1 METIGI
7 LTVGKYIACDVF
19 PQLPLP
25 RSQLVIILLI
35 FVHGS
40 LVSEREFSYKSIKN
54 QEHWRAEEKA
64 QQLAVGTLART
75 WTHFPAVEFGSSQ
88 PILLAPGNPTLPTSP
103 DPQADLHSLE
113 QHTHTPGCLCRHRF
127 KNVLMQT
134 THSTVQVSE
143 RKVSNAL
150 ELQL

>member
-1 METIGI
+1 MENIGI
-7 LTVGKYIACDVF
+7 LTIGKYIARDVS

-75 WTHFPAVEFGSSQ
+75 RTQFPAVEFGSSQ
-88 PILLAPGNPTLPTSP
+88 PIVLAPGNPTLPTSP
-103 DPQADLHSLE
+103 DPQANLHSLA
-113 QHTHTPGCLCRHRF
+113 QHTHSPGCLCRQRF
-127 KNVLMQT
+127 KKLNLNKMNHYHQENCQENL
-134 THSTVQVSE
+134 H
-143 RKVSNAL
+143 L
-150 ELQL
+150 I